1 MNLPDKLKLNLTF
14 EEMIREGM
22 IPGVVVEYVRNL
34 ENELQEERKEVQEL
48 RDRVEGLK
56 SLVDDL
62 EDELYGH
69 D

>member
-22 IPGVVVEYVRNL
+22 IPGVVVEYVRSL
-34 ENELQEERKEVQEL
+34 ENELQEERKDTQEL
-48 RDRVEGLK
+48 L
-56 SLVDDL
+56 LHI
-62 EDELYGH
+62 EDIEQKLWDCECGC